1 MIELE
6 FESIPFNNIINEL
19 NKIIDKKVEYINKQ
33 EISEFNDLF
42 SYRMTFYY
50 ILIKYIFKHS
60 IFINQNTFLNETR
73 KKIVNL
79 IEANLKSLYKRIID
93 IKDGNLKIKVE
104 YVLGYFCDYPNY
116 YNESKSIYEKDN
128 DKSNSNLTSNPCS
141 NPIFKEAQ
149 SQSNKSFDIQYD
161 SNVDI
166 NDLAF
171 GVLKKSTFKFH
182 IKRKGQEADIEY
194 DEIEIGGNGVKKTR
208 DEIENYISNNKKIN
222 DKYIKFKERLK
233 EIENIMKIENE
244 NENIKIIL
252 AKILLFLKMI

>member
-1 MIELE
+1 MKKIEDSNKKVIKDNIKTLKKYNLNENDIYQKHIEDIYLEIIKTLIKDQKLDKIDNIMIELE

-42 SYRMTFYY
+42 SDRMTYYY

-73 KKIVNL
+73 KKIVSL

-116 YNESKSIYEKDN
+116 YNKSKSIYEKDN

-182 IKRKGQEADIEY
+182 IKRKG
-194 DEIEIGGNGVKKTR
+194 
-208 DEIENYISNNKKIN
+208 
-222 DKYIKFKERLK
+222 
-233 EIENIMKIENE
+233 
-244 NENIKIIL
+244 
-252 AKILLFLKMI
+252 